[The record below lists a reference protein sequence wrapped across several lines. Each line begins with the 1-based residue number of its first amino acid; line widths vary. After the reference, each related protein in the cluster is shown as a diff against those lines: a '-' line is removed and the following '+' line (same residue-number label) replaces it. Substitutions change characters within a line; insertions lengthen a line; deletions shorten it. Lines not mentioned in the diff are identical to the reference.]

1 MKILLISPAREK
13 HAYTNKGIM
22 IPQLALFIL
31 EGLTP
36 KEHQVKIVE
45 EEYTP
50 IDFEDDCDIV
60 GISFM
65 TSNAKRAYDIS
76 KEFKKGGKTIIM
88 GGIHPTIL
96 PDEALQY
103 ADAVVVGEAEGV
115 WEKVLQDIK
124 NNCLK
129 KIYHVSDPDLTK
141 YITKNFSSLKSKKL
155 FNLFPILTTRGC
167 PYNCEFCCV
176 SKIFG
181 KKVKHI
187 PVEHVVRD
195 IVESGAKRFI
205 FLDDNIVGNQHY
217 AKNLFTAI
225 KPLKIKWLA
234 QASIS
239 FAKNTELMKLAKESG
254 CKGLF
259 VGLETVAESQLKNL
273 KKLDDKIENVELALK
288 KIRKMGILIQASVI
302 FGFDDDFHQV
312 FRDTLKFLIKNQ
324 ICSASFN
331 ILTPYPGTKIY
342 DEFRKNGRIINERW
356 EYYDHH
362 TVVFRPANMTPL
374 ELQLGKINAK
384 EKFYSLP
391 SIIKRFRGNLSN
403 PFIYLAANIGY
414 MKLAR
419 AEKKRIAYIESTL
432 QGKDISDTVF
442 LESMKK
448 EVDEKSLVESKQL

>member
-1 MKILLISPAREK
+1 MKILLISPARDK
-13 HAYTNKGIM
+13 HAYSNKGIM

-65 TSNAKRAYDIS
+65 TSNATRAYDIS
-76 KEFKKGGKTIIM
+76 KEFKKRGKTIVM

-115 WEKVLQDIK
+115 WEKVLQDIQ
-124 NNCLK
+124 NNSLK
-129 KIYHVSDPDLTK
+129 KIYHVPDPDLTR
-141 YITKNFSSLKSKKL
+141 YITKNFSALKSKKL

-167 PYNCEFCCV
+167 PYDCDFCCV

-195 IVESGAKRFI
+195 IIESGAKKFI
-205 FLDDNIVGNQHY
+205 FLDDNIIGNKHY
-217 AKNLFTAI
+217 AKRLFTAI
-225 KPLKIKWLA
+225 KPLKIRWLA

-239 FAKNTELMKLAKESG
+239 FAKNTELMQLAKESG
-254 CKGLF
+254 CRGLF
-259 VGLETVAESQLKNL
+259 IGLETIGESQLKNIR
-273 KKLDDKIENVELALK
+273 KLDDKIENVEQSLR

-302 FGFDDDFHQV
+302 FGFDDDIHRV
-312 FRDTLKFLIKNQ
+312 FSDTLKFLIKNH

-331 ILTPYPGTKIY
+331 ILTPYPGTKVY
-342 DEFRKNGRIINERW
+342 DKLREEGRIINDRW
-356 EYYDHH
+356 EYYNHH
-362 TVVFRPANMTPL
+362 TVVFRPAKMTPL

-384 EKFYSLP
+384 ERFYSFS

-403 PFIYLAANIGY
+403 PFIYLIANLGY
-414 MKLAR
+414 MKIAR
-419 AEKKRIAYIESTL
+419 TEKKRIAYIESTL
-432 QGKDISDTVF
+432 QGKDISDSVF
-442 LESMKK
+442 LESMKT
-448 EVDEKSLVESKQL
+448 EINEKSLVES

>member
-1 MKILLISPAREK
+1 MKILLISPARDK

-36 KEHQVKIVE
+36 KKHQVKIVE
-45 EEYTP
+45 EEYMP
-50 IDFEDDCDIV
+50 VDFEEECDIV

-65 TSNAKRAYDIS
+65 TSNAYRAYNIS
-76 KEFKKGGKTIIM
+76 KEFKKRGKTIIM

-96 PDEALQY
+96 PDEALKY
-103 ADAVVVGEAEGV
+103 ADAVVIGEAEGA
-115 WEKVLQDIK
+115 WEQVLQDIE

-129 KIYHVSDPDLTK
+129 KKYHVTDPDLTR
-141 YITKNFSSLKSKKL
+141 YIPKNFSALKSKKL

-167 PYNCEFCCV
+167 PYDCDFCCV

-181 KKVKHI
+181 KKVKHM
-187 PVEHVVRD
+187 PVENVVRD
-195 IVESGAKRFI
+195 IVESKAKRFI
-205 FLDDNIVGNQHY
+205 FLDDNIIGNQHY
-217 AKNLFTAI
+217 AKKLFTAI
-225 KPLKIKWLA
+225 KPLKIRWLA

-239 FAKNTELMKLAKESG
+239 FAKNTELMQLAKDSG

-259 VGLETVAESQLKNL
+259 IGLETVVESQLKNM
-273 KKLDDKIENVELALK
+273 KKLDNKIENIEQDLR
-288 KIRKMGILIQASVI
+288 KIRKMGIVIQASVI
-302 FGFDDDFHQV
+302 FGFDNDTHHI
-312 FRDTLKFLIKNQ
+312 FRNTLKFLIKNH

-331 ILTPYPGTKIY
+331 ILTPYPGTRIY
-342 DEFRKNGRIINERW
+342 DEFKKNGRIINDRW

-362 TVVFRPANMTPL
+362 TVVFRPANLTPL

-403 PFIYLAANIGY
+403 PFIYLMANLGY
-414 MKLAR
+414 MKLAK

-448 EVDEKSLVESKQL
+448 EVEEKSLV

>member
-36 KEHQVKIVE
+36 KKHQVKIVE
-45 EEYTP
+45 EEYMP
-50 IDFEDDCDIV
+50 VDFEEDCEIV

-65 TSNAKRAYDIS
+65 TSNAYRAYSIS
-76 KEFKKGGKTIIM
+76 KEFKKRGKTIIM

-96 PDEALQY
+96 PDEALKY
-103 ADAVVVGEAEGV
+103 ADAVVIGEAEGV
-115 WEKVLQDIK
+115 WEQVLEDIE
-124 NNCLK
+124 NNCLQK
-129 KIYHVSDPDLTK
+129 KYHVEDPDLTR
-141 YITKNFSSLKSKKL
+141 YIPKNFSALKSKKL
-155 FNLFPILTTRGC
+155 FNLVPILTTRGC
-167 PYNCEFCCV
+167 PYNCDFCCV

-181 KKVKHI
+181 KKVKHM
-187 PVEHVVRD
+187 PVENVVRD
-195 IVESGAKRFI
+195 IVESKAKRFI
-205 FLDDNIVGNQHY
+205 FLDDNIIGNPNY
-217 AKNLFTAI
+217 AKKLFAAI
-225 KPLKIKWLA
+225 RPLKIGWLG

-239 FAKNTELMKLAKESG
+239 FAKNTELMQLARDSG

-259 VGLETVAESQLKNL
+259 IGLETVDESQLKNL
-273 KKLDDKIENVELALK
+273 KKLDGSIENVEKALK
-288 KIRKMGILIQASVI
+288 KIRKMGIMIQASVI
-302 FGFDDDFHQV
+302 FGFDNDSHHIFS
-312 FRDTLKFLIKNQ
+312 DTLRFLIKNH

-331 ILTPYPGTKIY
+331 ILTPYPGTRIY
-342 DEFRKNGRIINERW
+342 DEFKKKGRIINNRW

-384 EKFYSLP
+384 EKFYSLR

-403 PFIYLAANIGY
+403 PFIYIMANLGY
-414 MKLAR
+414 MKLAKS
-419 AEKKRIAYIESTL
+419 EKKRIAYIESTL

-442 LESMKK
+442 IDSMKTEIK
-448 EVDEKSLVESKQL
+448 EKIPVQE

>member
-31 EGLTP
+31 QGLTP
-36 KEHQVKIVE
+36 KKHQVRIVE
-45 EEYTP
+45 EEFIP
-50 IDFEDDCDIV
+50 VDFEEDCDIV

-65 TSNAKRAYDIS
+65 TSNAYRAYNIS
-76 KEFKKGGKTIIM
+76 KEFKKRGKTIIM

-96 PDEALQY
+96 PNEALKY
-103 ADAVVVGEAEGV
+103 ADAVVIGEAEGV
-115 WEKVLQDIK
+115 WEKVLEDIE

-129 KIYHVSDPDLTK
+129 KKYHVADPDLTR
-141 YITKNFSSLKSKKL
+141 YIPKNFSALKSKKL
-155 FNLFPILTTRGC
+155 FNLVPIMTTRGC

-187 PVEHVVRD
+187 PVENVVRD
-195 IVESGAKRFI
+195 IVESKAKRFI
-205 FLDDNIVGNQHY
+205 FLDDNIIGNQSY
-217 AKNLFTAI
+217 AKKLFTAL
-225 KPLKIKWLA
+225 KPLKIGWLA

-239 FAKNTELMKLAKESG
+239 FAKNTELMQLAKDSG

-259 VGLETVAESQLKNL
+259 IGLETVDERQLQSM
-273 KKLDDKIENVELALK
+273 KKLDGSIENVEKALR
-288 KIRKMGILIQASVI
+288 KIRKMGIVIQASVI
-302 FGFDDDFHQV
+302 FGFDNDSHHIFN
-312 FRDTLKFLIKNQ
+312 DTLKFLIKNH

-342 DEFRKNGRIINERW
+342 DEFKKKGRIINNRW

-362 TVVFRPANMTPL
+362 TVVFRPAKMTPL

-384 EKFYSLP
+384 EKFYSFL
-391 SIIKRFRGNLSN
+391 SIIRRFRGNLSN
-403 PFIYLAANIGY
+403 PFIYIMANVGY
-414 MKLAR
+414 MKLAKS
-419 AEKKRIAYIESTL
+419 EKKRIAYIESTL

-442 LESMKK
+442 IDSMKK
-448 EVDEKSLVESKQL
+448 EAIENMPVR

>member
-36 KEHQVKIVE
+36 KKHQVKIIE
-45 EEYTP
+45 EEYMP
-50 IDFEDDCDIV
+50 VNFEEDCDIV

-65 TSNAKRAYDIS
+65 TSNAYRAYSIS
-76 KEFKKGGKTIIM
+76 KEFKKRGKTIIM

-96 PDEALQY
+96 PDEAIQH
-103 ADAVVVGEAEGV
+103 ADAVVIGEAEGV
-115 WEKVLQDIK
+115 WEQVLEDIE

-129 KIYHVSDPDLTK
+129 KKYHVKDPDLTR
-141 YITKNFSSLKSKKL
+141 YIPKNFSALKSKKL
-155 FNLFPILTTRGC
+155 FNLVPILTTRGC
-167 PYNCEFCCV
+167 PYNCNFCCV

-181 KKVKHI
+181 KKIKHM
-187 PVEHVVRD
+187 PVENVVRD
-195 IVESGAKRFI
+195 IVESKAKRFI
-205 FLDDNIVGNQHY
+205 FLDDNIIGNPNY
-217 AKNLFTAI
+217 AKKLFEAI
-225 KPLKIKWLA
+225 KPLKIGWLG

-239 FAKNTELMKLAKESG
+239 FAKNTELMQLAKDSG

-259 VGLETVAESQLKNL
+259 IGLETVDESQLKNM
-273 KKLDDKIENVELALK
+273 KKLDGSIEKVEQSLE
-288 KIRKMGILIQASVI
+288 KIRKMGIVIQASVI
-302 FGFDDDFHQV
+302 FGFDN
-312 FRDTLKFLIKNQ
+312 DTHHIFSETLRFLIKNH

-331 ILTPYPGTKIY
+331 ILTPYPGTSIY
-342 DEFRKNGRIINERW
+342 DEFKKKGRIINDRW

-384 EKFYSLP
+384 EKFYSLR

-403 PFIYLAANIGY
+403 PFIYIMANLGY
-414 MKLAR
+414 MKLAKS
-419 AEKKRIAYIESTL
+419 EKKRIAYIESTL
-432 QGKDISDTVF
+432 EGKDISDTVF
-442 LESMKK
+442 IDSMKK
-448 EVDEKSLVESKQL
+448 EVKEKIPVQE

>member
-1 MKILLISPAREK
+1 MKILLISPARDK

-36 KEHQVKIVE
+36 KKHQVKIVE
-45 EEYTP
+45 EEFMSV
-50 IDFEDDCDIV
+50 DFEEECDIV

-65 TSNAKRAYDIS
+65 TSNAYRAYNIS
-76 KEFKKGGKTIIM
+76 KEFKKRGKTIIM

-96 PDEALQY
+96 PDEVLQY

-115 WEKVLQDIK
+115 WEQVLQDIE

-129 KIYHVSDPDLTK
+129 NIYNVPDPDLTR
-141 YITKNFSSLKSKKL
+141 YIPKNFSALKSKKF
-155 FNLFPILTTRGC
+155 FNLFPVLTTRGC
-167 PYNCEFCCV
+167 PYNCDFCCV

-187 PVEHVVRD
+187 PVENVVRD
-195 IVESGAKRFI
+195 IVESKAKRFI
-205 FLDDNIVGNQHY
+205 FLDDNIIGDQHY
-217 AKNLFTAI
+217 AKKLFTAI
-225 KPLKIKWLA
+225 KPLKIRWLA

-239 FAKNTELMKLAKESG
+239 FAKNTELMQLAKDSG
-254 CKGLF
+254 CRGLF
-259 VGLETVAESQLKNL
+259 IGLETVEESQLKNM
-273 KKLDDKIENVELALK
+273 KKLDGKIENVELALK
-288 KIRKMGILIQASVI
+288 KIRKMGIVIQASVI
-302 FGFDDDFHQV
+302 FGFDNDTHQV
-312 FRDTLKFLIKNQ
+312 FRNTHKFLIKNH

-331 ILTPYPGTKIY
+331 ILTPYPGTQIY
-342 DEFRKNGRIINERW
+342 DEFKKNDRIINDRW

-384 EKFYSLP
+384 EKFYSLA
-391 SIIKRFRGNLSN
+391 SILKRFRGNLSN
-403 PFIYLAANIGY
+403 PFIYFIANLGY
-414 MKLAR
+414 MKLAK

-432 QGKDISDTVF
+432 QGKNISDTVF

-448 EVDEKSLVESKQL
+448 EVLEKSLA

>member
-1 MKILLISPAREK
+1 MKILLISPARDK

-36 KEHQVKIVE
+36 KKHQVRIVE
-45 EEYTP
+45 EEYMP
-50 IDFEDDCDIV
+50 VDFEEECDVV

-65 TSNAKRAYDIS
+65 TSNAHRAYNIS
-76 KEFKKGGKTIIM
+76 KEFKKRGKTVIM

-96 PDEALQY
+96 PDEAIQY
-103 ADAVVVGEAEGV
+103 ADAVVIGEAEGV
-115 WEKVLQDIK
+115 WEQVLEDIE

-129 KIYHVSDPDLTK
+129 KKYHVKDPDLTR
-141 YITKNFSSLKSKKL
+141 YVPKNFSALKSKKL
-155 FNLFPILTTRGC
+155 FNLVPILTTRGC
-167 PYNCEFCCV
+167 PYNCSFCCV

-181 KKVKHI
+181 KKIKHM
-187 PVEHVVRD
+187 PVENVVRD
-195 IVESGAKRFI
+195 IVESKAKRFI
-205 FLDDNIVGNQHY
+205 FLDDNIIGNPNY
-217 AKNLFTAI
+217 AKKLFAAI
-225 KPLKIKWLA
+225 KPLKIGWLG

-239 FAKNTELMKLAKESG
+239 FAKNTELMQLAKDSG

-259 VGLETVAESQLKNL
+259 IGLETVDESQLKNM
-273 KKLDDKIENVELALK
+273 KKLDGTIENMEKALR
-288 KIRKMGILIQASVI
+288 KIRKMGIVIQASVI
-302 FGFDDDFHQV
+302 FGFDNDTHHIFGN
-312 FRDTLKFLIKNQ
+312 TLKFLIKNHV
-324 ICSASFN
+324 CSASFN
-331 ILTPYPGTKIY
+331 ILTPYPGTSIY
-342 DEFRKNGRIINERW
+342 EEFKKNGRIINDRW

-384 EKFYSLP
+384 EKFYSIH

-403 PFIYLAANIGY
+403 PFIYLMANLGY
-414 MKLAR
+414 MKLAK

-432 QGKDISDTVF
+432 EGKEISDSAF

-448 EVDEKSLVESKQL
+448 GIEVESLV

>member
-36 KEHQVKIVE
+36 KKHQVRIVE
-45 EEYTP
+45 EEYMP
-50 IDFEDDCDIV
+50 VDFEEDCDIV

-65 TSNAKRAYDIS
+65 TSNAYRAYSIS
-76 KEFKKGGKTIIM
+76 KEFKKRGKTIIM

-96 PDEALQY
+96 PDEALKY
-103 ADAVVVGEAEGV
+103 ADAVVIGEAEGV
-115 WEKVLQDIK
+115 WEQVLEDIE

-129 KIYHVSDPDLTK
+129 KKYHVEDPDLTR
-141 YITKNFSSLKSKKL
+141 YIPKNFSALKSKKL
-155 FNLFPILTTRGC
+155 FNLVPILTTRGC
-167 PYNCEFCCV
+167 PYNCDFCCV

-181 KKVKHI
+181 KKVKHM
-187 PVEHVVRD
+187 PVENVVRD
-195 IVESGAKRFI
+195 IVQSKAKRFI
-205 FLDDNIVGNQHY
+205 FLDDNIIGNPNY
-217 AKNLFTAI
+217 AKKLFEAI
-225 KPLKIKWLA
+225 KPLKIGWLG

-239 FAKNTELMKLAKESG
+239 FAKNTELMQLAKDSG

-259 VGLETVAESQLKNL
+259 IGLETVDESQLKNL
-273 KKLDDKIENVELALK
+273 KKLDGSIEKVELSLE
-288 KIRKMGILIQASVI
+288 KIRKMGIVIQASVI
-302 FGFDDDFHQV
+302 FGFDNDTHHIFS
-312 FRDTLKFLIKNQ
+312 DTLKFLIKNH

-331 ILTPYPGTKIY
+331 ILTPYPGTRIY
-342 DEFRKNGRIINERW
+342 DEFKKKGRIINNRW

-384 EKFYSLP
+384 EKFYSLQ

-403 PFIYLAANIGY
+403 PFIYLMANLGY
-414 MKLAR
+414 MKLAKS
-419 AEKKRIAYIESTL
+419 EKKRIAYIESTL

-442 LESMKK
+442 IDSMKK
-448 EVDEKSLVESKQL
+448 EVTENIPVQE

>member
-1 MKILLISPAREK
+1 MKILLISPARDK

-36 KEHQVKIVE
+36 KKHQVRIVE
-45 EEYTP
+45 EEYMP
-50 IDFEDDCDIV
+50 VDFEEECDVV

-65 TSNAKRAYDIS
+65 TSNAYRAYNIS
-76 KEFKKGGKTIIM
+76 KEFKKRGKTVIM

-96 PDEALQY
+96 PDEAIQY
-103 ADAVVVGEAEGV
+103 ADAVVIGEAEGV
-115 WEKVLQDIK
+115 WEQVLEDIE

-129 KIYHVSDPDLTK
+129 KKYHVKDPDLTR
-141 YITKNFSSLKSKKL
+141 YVPKNFSALKSKKL
-155 FNLFPILTTRGC
+155 FNLVPILTTRGC
-167 PYNCEFCCV
+167 PYNCSFCCV

-181 KKVKHI
+181 KKIKHM
-187 PVEHVVRD
+187 PVENVVRD
-195 IVESGAKRFI
+195 IVESKAKRFI
-205 FLDDNIVGNQHY
+205 FLDDNIIGNPNY
-217 AKNLFTAI
+217 AKKLFAAI
-225 KPLKIKWLA
+225 KPLKIGWLG

-239 FAKNTELMKLAKESG
+239 FAKNTELMQLAKDSG

-259 VGLETVAESQLKNL
+259 IGLETVDESQLKNM
-273 KKLDDKIENVELALK
+273 KKLDGTIENMEKALR
-288 KIRKMGILIQASVI
+288 KIRKMGIVIQASVI
-302 FGFDDDFHQV
+302 FGFDNDTHHIFGN
-312 FRDTLKFLIKNQ
+312 TLKFLIKNHV
-324 ICSASFN
+324 CSASFN
-331 ILTPYPGTKIY
+331 ILTPYPGTSIY
-342 DEFRKNGRIINERW
+342 EEFKKNGRIINDRW

-384 EKFYSLP
+384 EKFYSIH

-403 PFIYLAANIGY
+403 PFIYLMANLGY
-414 MKLAR
+414 MKLAK

-432 QGKDISDTVF
+432 EGKEISDSAF

-448 EVDEKSLVESKQL
+448 EIEVESLI

>member
-1 MKILLISPAREK
+1 MMKILLISPARDK
-13 HAYTNKGIM
+13 HAYTNKGII

-45 EEYTP
+45 EEHMT
-50 IDFEDDCDIV
+50 IDFEEDCDIV

-76 KEFKKGGKTIIM
+76 KKFKRRGKTIIM

-103 ADAVVVGEAEGV
+103 ADAVVIGEAEGV
-115 WEKVLQDIK
+115 WEQVLQDIR
-124 NNCLK
+124 NNKLK
-129 KIYHVSDPDLTK
+129 RRYHDPDPDLSR
-141 YITKNFSSLKSKKL
+141 YIPKNFSAFKSKRV
-155 FNLFPILTTRGC
+155 FNLFPVMTTRGC
-167 PYNCEFCCV
+167 PYDCDFCCV

-187 PVEHVVRD
+187 PVENVVRD
-195 IVESGAKRFI
+195 IIESKAKRFI
-205 FLDDNIVGNQHY
+205 FLDDNIIGNQHY
-217 AKNLFTAI
+217 ARKLFTAI
-225 KPLKIKWLA
+225 KPLKIGWLA

-239 FAKNTELMKLAKESG
+239 FAKNTELMQLAKDSG

-259 VGLETVAESQLKNL
+259 IGLETVVESQLKNM
-273 KKLDDKIENVELALK
+273 KKLDGKIENVRQALK
-288 KIRKMGILIQASVI
+288 KIRKMGIVIQASVI
-302 FGFDDDFHQV
+302 FGFDHDTSQT
-312 FRDTLKFLIKNQ
+312 FRDTLKFLIKNH

-331 ILTPYPGTKIY
+331 ILTPYPGTRIY
-342 DEFRKNGRIINERW
+342 DEFKKNGRIINDRW

-362 TVVFRPANMTPL
+362 TVVFRPAKMTPL

-384 EKFYSLP
+384 EKFYSRR
-391 SIIKRFRGNLSN
+391 SIIKRFRGNLYN
-403 PFIYLAANIGY
+403 PFIYLAANLGY
-414 MKLAR
+414 MKLAK

-442 LESMKK
+442 LESMFTPSYQ
-448 EVDEKSLVESKQL
+448 V

>member
-36 KEHQVKIVE
+36 EKHQVKIIE
-45 EEYTP
+45 EEYMP
-50 IDFEDDCDIV
+50 VDFEEDCDIV

-65 TSNAKRAYDIS
+65 TSNAYRAYSIS
-76 KEFKKGGKTIIM
+76 KEFKKRGKTIIM

-96 PDEALQY
+96 PDEALKY
-103 ADAVVVGEAEGV
+103 GDTVVIGEAEGV
-115 WEKVLQDIK
+115 WEQVLEDIE

-129 KIYHVSDPDLTK
+129 KKYHVADPDLTR
-141 YITKNFSSLKSKKL
+141 YIPKNFSALKSKKL
-155 FNLFPILTTRGC
+155 FNLVPILTTRGC
-167 PYNCEFCCV
+167 PYNCSFCCV

-181 KKVKHI
+181 KKVKHM
-187 PVEHVVRD
+187 PVENVVRD
-195 IVESGAKRFI
+195 IVQSKAKRFI
-205 FLDDNIVGNQHY
+205 FLDDNIIGNPNY
-217 AKNLFTAI
+217 AKKLFAAI
-225 KPLKIKWLA
+225 KPLKIGWLG

-239 FAKNTELMKLAKESG
+239 FAKDTELMQLAKDSG

-259 VGLETVAESQLKNL
+259 IGLETVDESQLKNI
-273 KKLDDKIENVELALK
+273 KKLDGTIENMEKALR
-288 KIRKMGILIQASVI
+288 KIRKMGIVIQASVI
-302 FGFDDDFHQV
+302 FGFDNDTHHV
-312 FRDTLKFLIKNQ
+312 FRNTLKFLIKNH

-331 ILTPYPGTKIY
+331 ILTPYPGTSIY
-342 DEFRKNGRIINERW
+342 DEFKKKGRIINNRW

-384 EKFYSLP
+384 EKFYSLR

-403 PFIYLAANIGY
+403 PFIYLMANLGY
-414 MKLAR
+414 MKLAK

-432 QGKDISDTVF
+432 EGKDISDNVF
-442 LESMKK
+442 VDSMKK
-448 EVDEKSLVESKQL
+448 EVIEKMPVH

>member
-1 MKILLISPAREK
+1 MKILLISPARDK

-36 KEHQVKIVE
+36 KKHQVRIVE
-45 EEYTP
+45 EEYMP
-50 IDFEDDCDIV
+50 VDFEEECDVV

-65 TSNAKRAYDIS
+65 TSNAYRAYNIS
-76 KEFKKGGKTIIM
+76 KEFKKRGKTVIM

-96 PDEALQY
+96 PDEAIQY
-103 ADAVVVGEAEGV
+103 ADAVVIGEAEGV
-115 WEKVLQDIK
+115 WEQVLEDIE

-129 KIYHVSDPDLTK
+129 KKYHVKDPDLTR
-141 YITKNFSSLKSKKL
+141 YVPKNFSALKSKKL
-155 FNLFPILTTRGC
+155 FNLVPILTTRGC
-167 PYNCEFCCV
+167 PYNCSFCCV

-181 KKVKHI
+181 KKIKHM
-187 PVEHVVRD
+187 PVENVVRD
-195 IVESGAKRFI
+195 IVESKAKRFI
-205 FLDDNIVGNQHY
+205 FLDDNIIGNPNY
-217 AKNLFTAI
+217 AKKLFAAI
-225 KPLKIKWLA
+225 KPLKIGWLG

-239 FAKNTELMKLAKESG
+239 FAKDTELMQLAKDSG

-259 VGLETVAESQLKNL
+259 IGLETVDEIQLKNI
-273 KKLDDKIENVELALK
+273 KKLDGTIENMEEALR
-288 KIRKMGILIQASVI
+288 KIRKMGIVIQASVI
-302 FGFDDDFHQV
+302 FGFDNDTHHV
-312 FRDTLKFLIKNQ
+312 FRNTLKFLIKNH

-331 ILTPYPGTKIY
+331 ILTPYPGTSIY
-342 DEFRKNGRIINERW
+342 DEFKKNGRIINDRW

-384 EKFYSLP
+384 EKFYSIH

-403 PFIYLAANIGY
+403 PFIYLMANLGY
-414 MKLAR
+414 MKLAK

-432 QGKDISDTVF
+432 EGKEISDSAF

-448 EVDEKSLVESKQL
+448 EIEVESLI